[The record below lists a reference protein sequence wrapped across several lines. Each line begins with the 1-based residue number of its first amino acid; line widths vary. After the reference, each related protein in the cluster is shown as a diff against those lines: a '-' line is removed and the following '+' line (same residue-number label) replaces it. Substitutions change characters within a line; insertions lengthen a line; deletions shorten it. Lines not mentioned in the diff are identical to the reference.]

1 MANEAL
7 KRTTVYFNAEMHR
20 ALRLKSVETEQSM
33 SDLVND
39 AVRMA
44 LSEDADDVL
53 AFEAREPEPDYS
65 FERVL
70 KDLRRLGKL

>member
-1 MANEAL
+1 MTNEAL
-7 KRTTVYFNAEMHR
+7 KRTTIYFDAELHR
-20 ALRLKSVETEQSM
+20 ALRLKAVETEKSV

-44 LSEDADDVL
+44 FSEDADDVL

-65 FERVL
+65 FEVVL
-70 KDLRRLGKL
+70 KDLRRRGKL